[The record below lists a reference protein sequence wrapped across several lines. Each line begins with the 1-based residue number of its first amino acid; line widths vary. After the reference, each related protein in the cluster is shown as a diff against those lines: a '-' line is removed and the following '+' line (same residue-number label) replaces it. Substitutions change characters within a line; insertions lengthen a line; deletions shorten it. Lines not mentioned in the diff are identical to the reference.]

1 MNPFTRGLSPTTALR
16 RSVAHAPA
24 SALVALT
31 LVLAA
36 CSESDDVNDRA
47 TSTGGSSQTTGGAAT
62 GGNETS
68 GAGGDA
74 NGGTGAG
81 GTSTGGAN
89 GNGSGGGTSTGGA
102 PPSGGSGGAFQGD
115 PALLEKGWELVWSDE
130 FDGTAI
136 DTSHWEHEINCWG
149 GGNNEEQCYG
159 PAAKNSFVK
168 DGSLHIVAIKDSPNG
183 RIGGPDDDPTL
194 VTRPYSSARIRS
206 LGRGDFK
213 YGRMEARMR
222 LPTGQGLWPAFWML
236 PSANVYGGWAQSG
249 EIDIM
254 EAVNPLP
261 GQNIVHGTLHY
272 GAAWPENVSSSADHT
287 PSANVWETFYT
298 YAVEWEEGEIRW
310 FVDDFQ
316 YASQTEWYSEGN
328 DYPAPFDQE
337 FHLILNLAVGGNWPG
352 APNAQT
358 TFPQEMSV
366 DYVRVYQC
374 TKNKTTGAGCG
385 PNAPPF

>member
-1 MNPFTRGLSPTTALR
+1 MIRFTRGPSLATRARWSL
-16 RSVAHAPA
+16 AHAPA
-24 SALVALT
+24 AAFVALPLS

-36 CSESDDVNDRA
+36 CTESDDVDGLA
-47 TSTGGSSQTTGGAAT
+47 KSTGGSSQTTGGAAS
-62 GGNETS
+62 GGGTS
-68 GAGGDA
+68 GTGGDA
-74 NGGTGAG
+74 TGGTSGG

-102 PPSGGSGGAFQGD
+102 TPSGGSGGAFEGD
-115 PALLEKGWELVWSDE
+115 PSLLEKGWDLVWNDE
-130 FDGTAI
+130 FEGTSI
-136 DTSHWEHEINCWG
+136 DASRWEHETNCWG
-149 GGNNEEQCYG
+149 GGNNEQQCYG
-159 PAAKNSFVK
+159 SAGKNSFVQ
-168 DGSLHIVAIKDSPNG
+168 DGTLHIVAIEDSPNG
-183 RIGGPDDDPTL
+183 AIGGPDNDPTL

-261 GQNIVHGTLHY
+261 EQNIVHGTLHF

-287 PSANVWETFYT
+287 PSVGVWETFYT

-310 FVDDFQ
+310 FVDDFP

-358 TFPQEMSV
+358 TFPQDLSV

-374 TKNKTTGAGCG
+374 TKDRATGKGCG
-385 PNAPPF
+385 TN